1 METPDLEFYRQRRL
15 EKKKQR
21 QASQIKQI
29 GIAAAI
35 AMFVITLVIVL
46 ISKPTIAK
54 IGTPAKVAPSHHLPE
69 KIVMATSAGLKL
81 YLPIAQ
87 SKLTAIGYHEAFSPQ
102 SVMLA
107 PKGKEVNTKRAVKTL
122 KGFLTLKSKYNTL
135 IYSLMWRSNRSGPI
149 RSSVD
154 VGAKAGTMTYSP
166 VGGKVVLIRKY
177 KLYGRYPDFE
187 VHILPDGFKD
197 RHLIIIHVY
206 DIKVKAGDRVVVG
219 LTPVARITKF
229 SKVFKQQLSD
239 YSKEAGDHAHYQINK
254 LVNGKCIHRN

>member
-21 QASQIKQI
+21 QSSQLKQM
-29 GIAAAI
+29 GIAAVI
-35 AMFVITLVIVL
+35 GVFVIALIIVL

-69 KIVMATSAGLKL
+69 KIVMATVGSLKL
-81 YLPIAQ
+81 YLPIAK
-87 SKLTAIGYHEAFSPQ
+87 SRLTAIGYHEAFSPQ
-102 SVMLA
+102 SVILG
-107 PKGKEVNTKRAVKTL
+107 PRGVEVNTKKLKTL
-122 KGFLTLKSKYNTL
+122 QGFLNTKKKYEDL
-135 IYSLMWRSNRSGPI
+135 IYSLMWRGYRGGPV

-166 VGGKVVLIRKY
+166 VGGEVVLIRKY
-177 KLYGRYPDFE
+177 KLYGRYPDYE
-187 VHILPDGFKD
+187 VHILPEGFKD

-206 DIKVKAGDRVVVG
+206 DIKVKAGDRVVAG
-219 LTPVARITKF
+219 LTPIARIAKF
-229 SKVFKQQLSD
+229 SKVFKQQLSE

-254 LVNGKCIHRN
+254 LLNGKCIHRN